1 MDRKSFIQSSALF
14 GAATLMDP
22 LVSRAQTGEPTYLKT
37 VNVHDFGAKGDGATD
52 DTEAIQK
59 AFDALEEGCRLEIPI
74 GIYPVSKTLVVR
86 KKQNA
91 LITGMG
97 PGARLVA
104 MAPMQE
110 LVHVEYPF
118 SGGIIESL
126 TLDANASASTAL
138 RVMGGGYVQL
148 NRLEVNAP
156 RDIGIHAG
164 PEDPGGKCG
173 PELIITNS
181 RLTGMKQP
189 TPDDPASR
197 IGILVEKKWTDSHY
211 DNIIIRGFVE
221 CGMELRANSNLI
233 SKVHIYRHPA
243 FQYFG
248 GMRLKG
254 NENYLV
260 QAYFDNAINVGC
272 EVLGN
277 NTTIF
282 SSYVLRIKLAFNNG
296 PVAPGVGIRIG
307 SDEKKVKNVSIINT
321 SFVNHV
327 PGTPEYA
334 ANKLDGIELV
344 NGENVI
350 AYDNQYDR
358 ASFSDTRVA
367 GEFEIEAGA
376 RSKRIPIPSLVTP
389 GHIQLTPL
397 SPVQG
402 AYWVD
407 KVEDRAF
414 TIHLS
419 KPLRRPARFSYLTRE
434 KLLIVDPT

>member
-14 GAATLMDP
+14 GAATLLDP
-22 LVSRAQTGEPTYLKT
+22 LASRAQTGQPTYLKT
-37 VNVHDFGAKGDGATD
+37 VNVRDFGAKGDGATD

-59 AFDALEEGCRLEIPI
+59 ALDALEDGCRFELPI
-74 GIYPVSKTLVVR
+74 GVYPVSETLVVR
-86 KKQNA
+86 KKQNV

-104 MAPMQE
+104 TAPMQD
-110 LVHVEYPF
+110 LLHVEYPF
-118 SGGIIESL
+118 SGSIIESL
-126 TLDANASASTAL
+126 TLDANTNAHTAL

-148 NRLEVNAP
+148 NRLEINAP
-156 RDIGIHAG
+156 RDMGIHAG
-164 PEDPGGKCG
+164 PEDPEGKCG

-189 TPDDPASR
+189 TADDPASR
-197 IGILVEKKWTDSHY
+197 LGILVEKRWTDSHY
-211 DNIIIRGFVE
+211 DNLIIRGFTE
-221 CGMELRANSNLI
+221 CGIELRANSNLI
-233 SKVHIYRHPA
+233 SKVHTYRHPA

-272 EVLGN
+272 EILGN

-307 SDEKKVKNVSIINT
+307 SHEKKVKNVSIINT

-327 PGTPEYA
+327 PDTPGYA

-367 GEFEIEAGA
+367 GEFEIEPGIK
-376 RSKRIPIPSLVTP
+376 SKRVAIPSLVTP

-397 SPVQG
+397 SYVQG
-402 AYWVD
+402 AYWVGE
-407 KVEDRAF
+407 VEDKAF

-419 KPLRRPARFSYLTRE
+419 KPLRQPARFGYLTRE
-434 KLLIVDPT
+434 TLSIVDPT